1 MEGKPPFMV
10 QHGSHTAHFSHHIS
24 QDRHKIPLDPR
35 REHIPSSQWRSVI
48 TTRIVNE
55 MEYVVQLSLEN
66 TFFEVL
72 RLRGEPLFPG
82 ID

>member
-10 QHGSHTAHFSHHIS
+10 QRGSHTAHFSHRIS
-24 QDRHKIPLDPR
+24 QDRYKSPQDPR
-35 REHIPSSQWRSVI
+35 REHKPASQWRSVI
-48 TTRIVNE
+48 TTRRVSE

-66 TFFEVL
+66 AFFEVL
-72 RLRGEPLFPG
+72 RLRDEPLFPG

>member
-10 QHGSHTAHFSHHIS
+10 QRGSHTAHFSPRIS
-24 QDRHKIPLDPR
+24 QDRYKSPLDPR
-35 REHIPSSQWRSVI
+35 REHKPPSQWRSVL
-48 TTRIVNE
+48 TTRRLNE
-55 MEYVVQLSLEN
+55 MEYVLQLSLEN

-72 RLRGEPLFPG
+72 RLRAEPLFPG